1 MVNFTDWY
9 IPVFMTIAIVVLTI
23 FFALVYY
30 FEPCLGMIGWNA
42 TDRKLPASINE
53 ISFSKRSTKD
63 DTNTALIQ
71 DVGSHD
77 LDGSQDFDG
86 SRENLTDHSILQ
98 SGSHIVDMGY
108 DNKAMTLDEPPQD
121 DMREKGTQTPPKD
134 TELRELNAKN
144 LEKDVATAGVQTTP
158 QKEYTIL
165 KSGSTER
172 TQTPIKQQGSG
183 TRSSALPGQTNAN
196 GDGEW
201 ATISWTTQL

>member
-42 TDRKLPASINE
+42 TDRKPPASINE
-53 ISFSKRSTKD
+53 ISFPKRSTKD
-63 DTNTALIQ
+63 DTHTALIE
-71 DVGSHD
+71 DVGSQE
-77 LDGSQDFDG
+77 LGSQDFDG
-86 SRENLTDHSILQ
+86 SRENLTDHTVLQ
-98 SGSHIVDMGY
+98 SNSHIVDVGY
-108 DNKAMTLDEPPQD
+108 DNKAMTLDEPEQD
-121 DMREKGTQTPPKD
+121 DTRERGTQTPPKD

-172 TQTPIKQQGSG
+172 RQTPIQLQGPG
-183 TRSSALPGQTNAN
+183 TQSSALPGETNGN
-196 GDGEW
+196 GEGEW

>member
-1 MVNFTDWY
+1 MNFSDWY

-42 TDRKLPASINE
+42 TDRKPPASINE
-53 ISFSKRSTKD
+53 ISFPKRNTKD
-63 DTNTALIQ
+63 DMSKLIE
-71 DVGSHD
+71 DV
-77 LDGSQDFDG
+77 GSQDFDG
-86 SRENLTDHSILQ
+86 SRENLTEHTIVPSN
-98 SGSHIVDMGY
+98 SHIVDIGY
-108 DNKAMTLDEPPQD
+108 DNKAMTLDEPQQD
-121 DMREKGTQTPPKD
+121 EIREKGTQTPPKD

-144 LEKDVATAGVQTTP
+144 LEKDVATAAVQTTP

-172 TQTPIKQQGSG
+172 TQTPIMQQGSG